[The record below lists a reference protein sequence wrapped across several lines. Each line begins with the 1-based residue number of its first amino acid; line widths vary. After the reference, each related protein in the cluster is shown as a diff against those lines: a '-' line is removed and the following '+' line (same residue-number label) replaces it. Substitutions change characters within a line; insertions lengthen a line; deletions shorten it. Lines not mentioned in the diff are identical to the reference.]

1 MLDTFGTFRK
11 SSVSQLALDYVL
23 GSYIYICSKMAFK
36 EFKESFWIGIENAA
50 RNVLDGVQ
58 HRTNTRAA
66 ADELKC

>member
-1 MLDTFGTFRK
+1 MFW
-11 SSVSQLALDYVL
+11 VA
-23 GSYIYICSKMAFK
+23 IYICSKMAFK
-36 EFKESFWIGIENAA
+36 EFKESCWIGIENAA